1 MSREKTLLVNLDLPI
16 RYIKGVG
23 PKKAELPQKLGLL
36 TVFDLLTYFPRAYQ
50 DRTKIMPIAH
60 LSPKSKETV
69 KGVVVSHH
77 RSKKILKVSISDGT
91 GYLSLLFFNRP
102 KMGKFLPKGTNV
114 IVSGYITTF
123 RREFQTSRF
132 DYEVINEEGE
142 LIHTSGLIPVYP
154 LSGELTEGSQRQ
166 LRLMIRKAL
175 DQFREDLID
184 PLPFWIKEEFGL
196 ADLSFAIFGI
206 HFPKSEQDYKRARKR
221 LVFDEF
227 FYFHLAFGLTRKGA
241 EEVKKKFAYGQD
253 GDGLTSSFLSSLPFQ
268 LTGAQQRVISEISKD
283 LTSPHPMHRLLHG
296 EVGSGKTVCAL
307 YASLLA
313 LANDLQVAF
322 MAPTE
327 ILAWQHYLNIERLL
341 SGLEI
346 RPLLLTGSLKKKE
359 REQAL
364 TLIAGGQAKIVVGTH
379 SLIQEQVKFSCL
391 GLCIIDEQHRFG
403 VMQRADLIKQAASL
417 SGYYPDVLAMTAT
430 PIPRSLALTLYG
442 DLDVSCLDELP
453 LGRKPVITKCRSE
466 EALPKIYDFIKAEI
480 ARGHQAYIVYPLIEE
495 NEELPLKA
503 ARKMAEELSEE
514 VFKEEKLSLLHG
526 RMKREE
532 REEIMKEFREG
543 KIKVLVATTVIE
555 VGIDVSKATVM
566 LISDAQRFGLAQLHQ
581 LRGRVG
587 RGGDK
592 SYCILL
598 TSSKVKE
605 AVEHPFLS
613 EDEAILKAAKRIRTM
628 TETNDGFKVAQAD
641 LEIRGPGEFF
651 GTKQSGM
658 PEFKL
663 ANIIYDVKPLE
674 FGRQAAASILRA
686 DHDLS
691 SKEHEGILETFKFY
705 YQQKLKVK
713 EIG

>member
-1 MSREKTLLVNLDLPI
+1 MSREKVLLTNLDIPI

-23 PKKAELPQKLGLL
+23 PKKAELPEKLGIR
-36 TVFDLLTYFPRAYQ
+36 TVFDLLTYFPRTYQ
-50 DRTKIMPIAH
+50 DRTKIMPIAQ

-69 KGVVVSHH
+69 KGLVVGHH
-77 RSKKILKVSISDGT
+77 RSRKILKVSISDGT

-102 KMGKFLPKGTNV
+102 KVAKFLPKGTNL

-123 RREFQTSRF
+123 GREFQTSRF
-132 DYEVINEEGE
+132 DFEIVNEGE
-142 LIHTSGLIPVYP
+142 ETIHSLGLIPIYP

-166 LRLMIRKAL
+166 LRFIIKKAL
-175 DQFREDLID
+175 DQFREGLID

-196 ADLSFAIFGI
+196 ADPSFAIFSI
-206 HFPKSEQDYKRARKR
+206 HFPKSEQDCKRARKR

-227 FYFHLAFGLTRKGA
+227 FYFHLAFGLTRKGT
-241 EEVKKKFAYGQD
+241 EEAKKKFPYSQD
-253 GDGLTSSFLSSLPFQ
+253 GHKLISSFLSSLPFQ
-268 LTGAQQRVISEISKD
+268 LTNAQQRVISEISKD
-283 LTSPHPMHRLLHG
+283 LTSPQPMHRLLHG

-313 LANDLQVAF
+313 ISNNLQVAF

-327 ILAWQHYLNIERLL
+327 ILAWQHYLNIERFLCPL
-341 SGLEI
+341 KI
-346 RPLLLTGSLKKKE
+346 KPLLLTSSLKKKE
-359 REQAL
+359 MEKAL
-364 TLIAGGQAKIVVGTH
+364 TLIATGQAKIVVGTH

-391 GLCIIDEQHRFG
+391 GLCIVDEQHRFG
-403 VMQRADLIKQAASL
+403 VMQRANLVKQAASL

-453 LGRKPVITKCRSE
+453 FGRKPVITKCRSE

-503 ARKMAEELSEE
+503 ARKMAKKLSEE
-514 VFKEEKLSLLHG
+514 VFKEERLALLHG

-532 REEIMKEFREG
+532 REEIMKEFKEE
-543 KIKVLVATTVIE
+543 KIKILVATTVIE
-555 VGIDVSKATVM
+555 VGIDVPSATVM
-566 LISDAQRFGLAQLHQ
+566 LICDAQRFGLAQLHQ

-587 RGGDK
+587 RGGAK

-598 TSSKVKE
+598 TSLKIKE
-605 AVEHPFLS
+605 AVQNPFLF
-613 EDEAILKAAKRIRTM
+613 EDEALLKAAKRIRTM
-628 TETNDGFKVAQAD
+628 TETNDGFKIAQAD

-651 GTKQSGM
+651 GTKQSGL

-663 ANIIYDVKPLE
+663 ANIIYDLKSLE
-674 FGRQAAASILRA
+674 FARQAATSLLISDPHLNLPSHK
-686 DHDLS
+686 D
-691 SKEHEGILETFKFY
+691 ILETFKFY
-705 YQQKLKVK
+705 YQQRLKFK
-713 EIG
+713 EI